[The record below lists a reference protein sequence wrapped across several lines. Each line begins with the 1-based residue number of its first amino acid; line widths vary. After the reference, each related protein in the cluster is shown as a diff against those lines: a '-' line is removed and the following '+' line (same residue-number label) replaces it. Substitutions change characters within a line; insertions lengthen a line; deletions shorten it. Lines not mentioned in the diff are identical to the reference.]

1 MDTQYTRQ
9 KYEEMTAGWGH
20 GTPDHSARVAKVV
33 GAKAL
38 GLTHH
43 DPASSDVLVDEIVE
57 TARAIL
63 AADGIIIPVFGCR
76 DYMAVDVNDVAG
88 TLVQTM
94 HPT

>member
-1 MDTQYTRQ
+1 MDTQYTRK

-20 GTPDHSARVAKVV
+20 ATPDYTARVARVV

-57 TARAIL
+57 TARTIL
-63 AADGIIIPVFGCR
+63 AADGIVIPVFGCR
-76 DYMAVDVNDVAG
+76 DYTVVEVGNVG
-88 TLVQTM
+88 SQ
-94 HPT
+94 P